1 MQKLNPAQPL
11 RPTQHVEKF
20 LVTSI
25 LDGAYPPGATL
36 PNERSLAKKLGI
48 TRPTLRETLQR
59 LAAEGW
65 VSIRHGKSTVVNDYW
80 QDGGLSLLST
90 LAKYGDFLPNGFIT
104 HLLEVRLTML
114 PPVAGLAATYQPDT
128 ILKFLSGADAL
139 DEDAEVF
146 SNYDWDLQ
154 MLMARN
160 SQNPVFA
167 LILNDFASIFNA
179 MGRRYFSKTNA
190 RQASRKYYR
199 ELSDAIKSG
208 YRQGIERVVKKAM
221 RQSITIWQERQPEI
235 SIVR

>member
-36 PNERSLAKKLGI
+36 PNERRLAKELGI

-65 VSIRHGKSTVVNDYW
+65 VSIHHGKSTVVNDYW
-80 QDGGLSLLST
+80 QNGGLSLLST
-90 LAKYGDFLPNGFIT
+90 LAKYGDYLPNGFIT

-114 PPVAGLAATYQPDT
+114 PPVAGRAATYQPDT
-128 ILKFLSGADAL
+128 LLNFLSGAEAL
-139 DEDAEVF
+139 DENVEVF
-146 SNYDWDLQ
+146 STYDWDLQ

-160 SQNPVFA
+160 SHNPVFS
-167 LILNDFASIFNA
+167 LILNDFASIYNA
-179 MGRRYFSKTNA
+179 MAMRYFSKNKA
-190 RQASRKYYR
+190 RRASLNYYR
-199 ELSDAIKSG
+199 ELSGAIKNKD
-208 YRQGIERVVKKAM
+208 RQGVERVVKKAVL
-221 RQSITIWQERQPEI
+221 QSIRLWQER
-235 SIVR
+235 

>member
-36 PNERSLAKKLGI
+36 PNERRLAKELGI

-59 LAAEGW
+59 LATEGW
-65 VSIRHGKSTVVNDYW
+65 VSIHHGKSTVVNDYW
-80 QDGGLSLLST
+80 QEGGLSLLST
-90 LAKYGDFLPNGFIT
+90 LAKYGDYLPNGFIT

-114 PPVAGLAATYQPDT
+114 PPVAGRATTYQPGI
-128 ILKFLSGADAL
+128 ILNFLSGAEAL
-139 DEDAEVF
+139 DENVEVF
-146 SNYDWDLQ
+146 STYDWDLQ

-179 MGRRYFSKTNA
+179 MARRYFSKNNA
-190 RQASRKYYR
+190 RRASLNYYR
-199 ELSDAIKSG
+199 ELSDAIKNSD
-208 YRQGIERVVKKAM
+208 RQGVEGVVKKAM
-221 RQSITIWQERQPEI
+221 LQSIRLWRER
-235 SIVR
+235 

>member
-1 MQKLNPAQPL
+1 MQNLKPAQPL

-20 LVTSI
+20 LVTAI

-36 PNERSLAKKLGI
+36 PNERSLATKLGI

-59 LAAEGW
+59 LAAQGW

-114 PPVAGLAATYQPDT
+114 PPVAGLAATHQPDI

-139 DEDAEVF
+139 DENVEVF
-146 SNYDWDLQ
+146 SNYDWNLQ

-160 SQNPVFA
+160 SQNPVFS

-190 RQASRKYYR
+190 RQASLKYYR
-199 ELSDAIKSG
+199 ELSDTIKSG
-208 YRQGIERVVKKAM
+208 DRQGIERIVEKAM
-221 RQSITIWQERQPEI
+221 RQSITIWQERQFI
-235 SIVR
+235 NLGY